1 MRKEKPMTKV
11 NWKGMYPPDHPIYK
25 EGWSIAIQPPKE
37 KEKPAPRPRPKK
49 PQGKEVSP
57 RP

>member
-1 MRKEKPMTKV
+1 MAKII
-11 NWKGMYPPDHPIYK
+11 WKGMAPPDHPIYQ

-49 PQGKEVSP
+49 PQGKK
-57 RP
+57 

>member
-1 MRKEKPMTKV
+1 MTKV